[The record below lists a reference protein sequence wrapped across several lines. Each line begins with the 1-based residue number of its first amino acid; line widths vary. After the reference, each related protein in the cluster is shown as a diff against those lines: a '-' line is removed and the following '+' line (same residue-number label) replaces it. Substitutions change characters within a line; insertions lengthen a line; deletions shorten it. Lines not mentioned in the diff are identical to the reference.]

1 MQLRNKLLL
10 YFVSLITV
18 TLVVFGLSAYQ
29 ISYDSAIKNDQAEL
43 KDSVYKKSR
52 LISED
57 YKTSKS
63 LDQTIQ
69 HFMERPDEH
78 RAWLIIDN
86 NGDIL
91 FPDNIKTIFS
101 ENIPL
106 FYIQKLANS
115 PTDNGTFEI
124 NSNLYIWQSA
134 ILKDSNYKLIQILK
148 PFSNRY
154 GKRFSKLASRLIITA
169 FIISWIAIWIA
180 VVIST
185 TVTKQIKYHKD
196 AKKELDAANKIL
208 IEAKNIAEKAN
219 QTKSEFLSS
228 MSHELRTPLNAI
240 LGFGQ
245 LLDLRT
251 NDEESKKYAN
261 EILKGG
267 NHLLS
272 LINEI
277 LDLSKIEAGHVNI
290 DFEDSNLNN
299 ILNECIE
306 LITPLTLKHDIS
318 IINNVPEEM
327 NYIIQVDYTR
337 FKQVLLN
344 LLSNAIKYNREE
356 GSITINC
363 IDLNQQRLQ
372 ISVTDTGN
380 GLYPEQLE
388 HLFKPFDRIGAEN
401 TAIEGTG
408 IGLCITKKL
417 INLMDG
423 KIGVASLP
431 GQGTTFWLE
440 INKSKESQKP
450 LVQTNKTE
458 DISTTV
464 ETALDERQ
472 KTILYIE
479 DNPANLRLVEDII
492 NNATS
497 YSLISAHDA
506 SLGLKLIKTQNP
518 DLILLDINL
527 PGLDGYQIMA
537 QLQADTVTKKIPV
550 IALSANAMKS
560 DIQKSKAAGFQEYL
574 TKPIDVKKLISSIET
589 YIE

>member
-43 KDSVYKKSR
+43 KDRVNNKSKT
-52 LISED
+52 ISRD
-57 YKTSKS
+57 YQTNKS
-63 LDQTIQ
+63 LDHATQ
-69 HFMERPDEH
+69 HFVQQPDEH
-78 RAWLIIDN
+78 RAWLITEK
-86 NGDIL
+86 NGEIL
-91 FPDNIKTIFS
+91 FPENIKTLFS
-101 ENIPL
+101 ENISL
-106 FYIQKLANS
+106 FSIQKLANS
-115 PTDNGTFEI
+115 QTDNGTFEL
-124 NSNLYIWQSA
+124 NSNVYIWQSA
-134 ILKDSNYKLIQILK
+134 ILEDTNYKLIQILK
-148 PFSNRY
+148 PFSNSY
-154 GKRFSKLASRLIITA
+154 GKRFSKLASRLVITAIIIT
-169 FIISWIAIWIA
+169 WVAIWIA
-180 VVIST
+180 LVIST

-196 AKKELDAANKIL
+196 AKQELDAANKLL

-245 LLDLRT
+245 LLEMRT
-251 NDEESKKYAN
+251 NDDESKKYAN

-277 LDLSKIEAGHVNI
+277 LDLSKIEAGHVNLDI
-290 DFEDSNLNN
+290 EDSDLNN
-299 ILNECIE
+299 ILNECIN
-306 LITPLTLKHDIS
+306 LVTPLTTKYDIS
-318 IINNVPEEM
+318 ITNNIPQDI
-327 NYIIQVDYTR
+327 NYIIRVDYTR

-356 GSITINC
+356 GSITINS
-363 IDLNQQRLQ
+363 IDINRQRLQ

-388 HLFKPFDRIGAEN
+388 HLFKPFERIGAEN

-417 INLMDG
+417 VELMDG

-440 INKSKESQKP
+440 INKSDVSQKP
-450 LVQTNKTE
+450 LLRTNNTE
-458 DISTTV
+458 DNSNSVEIS
-464 ETALDERQ
+464 EDDNR

-492 NNATS
+492 NNATP
-497 YSLISAHDA
+497 YSLISAPDA
-506 SLGLKLIKTQNP
+506 SLGLKLIKTQKP

-527 PGLDGYQIMA
+527 PGMDGYQIMA
-537 QLQADTVTKKIPV
+537 LLQADELTKKIPV
-550 IALSANAMKS
+550 IVLSANAMKS
-560 DIQKSKAAGFQEYL
+560 DIQKSKGVGFQEYL

-589 YIE
+589 FIE